1 MSWIIHIT
9 NLLWIK
15 TTLIFHFYGFLSTF
29 EDQICLVGRSLW
41 RITED
46 TRYEVIDSRTEEE
59 LVLIRYMLILIST
72 VMKTFFFSHRKLY
85 SAWFLRVAAFNR
97 CITSLWYFVIWC
109 IQSTYSMGE
118 EGGGVQ
124 QTRGRVC
131 DRYRVKGIQCNS
143 FTVRNRVRVS
153 DSTLQKQLLKNW
165 ASTLTFSIMNDV
177 IETVIPDSTSE

>member
-1 MSWIIHIT
+1 MDKNNVDIPF
-9 NLLWIK
+9 LW
-15 TTLIFHFYGFLSTF
+15 
-29 EDQICLVGRSLW
+29 
-41 RITED
+41 
-46 TRYEVIDSRTEEE
+46 
-59 LVLIRYMLILIST
+59 VLIDISRPNMPGRQIAMEKYRGFKVWSHWFT
-72 VMKTFFFSHRKLY
+72 KGEGAGFDTIHTDINKYSNENLFFSHRKLY
-85 SAWFLRVAAFNR
+85 SAWFLRVAAFYR